1 MVVGKAASLFG
12 GLAVF
17 FSGRD
22 LSRTKALNHKGHK
35 GARREFRA
43 FSFVILRAL
52 FVVNGVVFS
61 SLRNSRTGTL
71 EPMRVQV
78 LFFGLLKD
86 VAGRSNEWLDLP
98 EGSTLADLLAHYE
111 LRIPKLQEILPSLA
125 LSVNQQYAGP
135 GTVLGNNDEV
145 GLLPPVSG
153 GSRR

>member
-1 MVVGKAASLFG
+1 
-12 GLAVF
+12 
-17 FSGRD
+17 
-22 LSRTKALNHKGHK
+22 
-35 GARREFRA
+35 
-43 FSFVILRAL
+43 
-52 FVVNGVVFS
+52 
-61 SLRNSRTGTL
+61 
-71 EPMRVQV
+71 MRVQV

-153 GSRR
+153 GTRR